1 VRPTNKTNL
10 AAKSEAEKTREW
22 LRLVEREFSRDGK
35 DGSECGSAVLRARDG
50 GLLSRPPGSRLN

>member
-22 LRLVEREFSRDGK
+22 LRPVEREFDREGK
-35 DGSECGSAVLRARDG
+35 DGSDFDAALLRARDG
-50 GLLSRPPGSRLN
+50 GLLSRPAGSRLS